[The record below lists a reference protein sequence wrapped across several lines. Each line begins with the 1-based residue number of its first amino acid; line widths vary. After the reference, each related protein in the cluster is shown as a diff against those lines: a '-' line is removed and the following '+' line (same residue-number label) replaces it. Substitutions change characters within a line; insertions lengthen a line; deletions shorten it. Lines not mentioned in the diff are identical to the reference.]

1 MSKVALEIKSLSKS
15 FGDFKV
21 IDDLSIDVMQGEI
34 FSLLGPNG
42 AGKTTTIH
50 IISGMLGM
58 DEGSIKFNSTS
69 THKGFPPT
77 HKIGVCTQHVQI
89 WPLLTCEEQLSFVG
103 SMYGMSKKEI
113 KSRAL
118 TLLEMVGLSPKR
130 RILAKHLSGGMQ
142 RRLHLIMSVMHDPEL
157 VILDEPEAGLD
168 PQSRVLV
175 RDFIK
180 SLAGTKTILLT
191 THNMDEAERLS
202 SRVAI
207 MDKGKILLCDTPV
220 RLQQKICPE
229 ETLEIQYLK
238 ELPPIQQWNSPHYH
252 IQLEGKCIK
261 VTGTHLTTF
270 VPQIFQKAESQYGA
284 PVTFSLRQSTLE
296 DVFIKLTGRSLRE

>member
-15 FGDFKV
+15 FGDFKAV
-21 IDDLSIDVMQGEI
+21 DDLSIDVMQGEI

-58 DEGSIKFNSTS
+58 DEGTIKFNATS
-69 THKGFPPT
+69 HRQGHSST
-77 HKIGVCTQHVQI
+77 HKIGVCTQNVQI
-89 WPLLTCEEQLSFVG
+89 WPLLTCEEQLHFVG

-113 KSRAL
+113 KSRAI
-118 TLLEMVGLSPKR
+118 TLLEMVGLSQKR
-130 RILAKHLSGGMQ
+130 RVLAKHLSGGMQ
-142 RRLHLIMSVMHDPEL
+142 RRLHLIMSVMHDPEI
-157 VILDEPEAGLD
+157 VIFDEPEAGLD

-180 SLAGTKTILLT
+180 SLAGAKTILLT

-207 MDKGKILLCDTPV
+207 MDKGKILLCDTPA
-220 RLQQKICPE
+220 RLQQQICPE
-229 ETLEIQYLK
+229 ETLEILYLH
-238 ELPPIQQWNSPHYH
+238 ELPPLQQWDTSDYH
-252 IQLEGKCIK
+252 IQLQGKSIK
-261 VTGTHLTTF
+261 VTGTQLTTF
-270 VPQIFQKAESQYGA
+270 VPQILQKVEAQYGT

>member
-15 FGDFKV
+15 FGDFKAV
-21 IDDLSIDVMQGEI
+21 DDLSIDVMQGEI

-50 IISGMLGM
+50 MISGMLAM
-58 DEGSIKFNSTS
+58 DEGTIRFNSTS
-69 THKGFPPT
+69 HHQGLSST

-89 WPLLTCEEQLSFVG
+89 WPLLTCEEQLLFVG

-118 TLLEMVGLSPKR
+118 TLLELVGLSQKR
-130 RILAKHLSGGMQ
+130 RVLAKHLSGGMQ
-142 RRLHLIMSVMHDPEL
+142 RRLHLIMSVMHDPE
-157 VILDEPEAGLD
+157 IIIFDEPEAGLD

-180 SLAGTKTILLT
+180 SLAGEKTILLT

-202 SRVAI
+202 SRIAI
-207 MDKGKILLCDTPV
+207 MDKGKILLCDTPT

-229 ETLEIQYLK
+229 ETLEIQYL
-238 ELPPIQQWNSPHYH
+238 EGLPPIQWWDTSDYH
-252 IQLEGKCIK
+252 IQLEGNCIK
-261 VTGTHLTTF
+261 VTGTNLTTF
-270 VPQIFQKAESQYGA
+270 VPQILQKTEAQYGT
-284 PVTFSLRQSTLE
+284 PITFSLRQSTLE

>member
-1 MSKVALEIKSLSKS
+1 MNKVALEIKSLSKS
-15 FGDFKV
+15 FGDFKA
-21 IDDLSIDVMQGEI
+21 IDNLSIDVMQGEI

-58 DEGSIKFNSTS
+58 DEGTIKFNSTS
-69 THKGFPPT
+69 HCQGLSST
-77 HKIGVCTQHVQI
+77 HKIGVCTQNVQI
-89 WPLLTCEEQLSFVG
+89 WPLLTCEEQLHFVG
-103 SMYGMSKKEI
+103 SMYGMSKKVI

-118 TLLEMVGLSPKR
+118 TLLELVGLSQKR
-130 RILAKHLSGGMQ
+130 RVLAKHLSGGMQ
-142 RRLHLIMSVMHDPEL
+142 RRLHLIMSVIHDPEI
-157 VILDEPEAGLD
+157 VIFDEPEAGLD

-180 SLAGTKTILLT
+180 SLAGAKTILLT

-207 MDKGKILLCDTPV
+207 MDKGKILLCDTPA
-220 RLQQKICPE
+220 RLQQQICPE
-229 ETLEIQYLK
+229 ETLEIQYLE
-238 ELPPIQQWNSPHYH
+238 ELPPVQWWDSPYYH
-252 IQLEGKCIK
+252 IQLQGKCIK
-261 VTGTHLTTF
+261 VTGTNLTTF
-270 VPQIFQKAESQYGA
+270 VPQILKNAEVQYGT
-284 PVTFSLRQSTLE
+284 PITFSLRQSTLE